1 MKSVINKMR
10 NMLDAMN
17 SRLEEA
23 KQQSK
28 VIEDRIMKN
37 NQSEKEREKNY
48 AK

>member
-1 MKSVINKMR
+1 MK

-23 KQQSK
+23 KEHINDPEDR
-28 VIEDRIMKN
+28 VIENKLNKR
-37 NQSEKEREKNY
+37 EKEDF